1 MRDRLAAFNT
11 LSAEEAAAELLKCC
25 GSRMWAHALA
35 AHRPFDSEGE
45 LLETADQIWWAL
57 GPEDW
62 LEAFSHH
69 PKIGEKR
76 AAPKQSLEA
85 ARWSAEEQA
94 AVAKAAEEKLEK
106 LAHLNRVYL
115 DRFGFIF
122 IVCAT
127 GKTTEEMLALLE
139 ERLGNEP
146 EMELRI
152 AAEEQRRITHL
163 RLRKLLQL

>member
-1 MRDRLAAFNT
+1 MKEGLAT
-11 LSAEEAAAELLKCC
+11 LNSLSVEEAASELLKCC
-25 GSRMWAHALA
+25 GSSAWARSVA
-35 AHRPFDSEGE
+35 AYRPFDSEGE
-45 LLETADQIWWAL
+45 LLETADSIWWAL

-76 AAPKQSLEA
+76 GAPRQSAEA
-85 ARWSAEEQA
+85 AAWSADEQA

-106 LAHLNRVYL
+106 LARLNRIYEE
-115 DRFGFIF
+115 RFGFIY

-139 ERLGNEP
+139 ERLENEP
-146 EMELRI
+146 ERELRV